1 MPLCFGG
8 SLVMCRAEVASDP
21 VLLMDCIE
29 RYRITTTDFV
39 PGMLQVFLQSLEVED
54 KQKLISLKRIIA
66 SGEALLPETV
76 RLHHAKIGI
85 PLYNLYGPTEASIDV
100 SHYTTNIEDIVVPI
114 GKPIWNTRLYILD
127 PSLQPVAEGLW
138 GQIAIGGTGLAQGYL
153 NKPELTQQKFVE
165 ITVEKGIIQRVYL
178 TGDIGRW
185 FHRGNIEYKGRQ
197 DTQVKLRGQRIEL
210 GEIENTLLKHNLIK
224 SVAVAL
230 KKDASGD
237 SFIVAY
243 IVAIMVG
250 NDKQQLQ
257 EQLIKLVSQFLP
269 AYMMPSSFEFLDQLP
284 VSINGKIN
292 YKALPEPVNMIVGEE
307 YMAPSNEMEKHLI
320 SLLEEVMGRKPIGV
334 RDHFFQIGGNSLKA
348 ARFFKRINTQFPGLV
363 KMSDLFVFDT
373 VEALSQH
380 ILSQTEP
387 VEEVVEKETVP
398 FRRISI

>member
-1 MPLCFGG
+1 
-8 SLVMCRAEVASDP
+8 
-21 VLLMDCIE
+21 
-29 RYRITTTDFV
+29 
-39 PGMLQVFLQSLEVED
+39 
-54 KQKLISLKRIIA
+54 
-66 SGEALLPETV
+66 
-76 RLHHAKIGI
+76 
-85 PLYNLYGPTEASIDV
+85 
-100 SHYTTNIEDIVVPI
+100 
-114 GKPIWNTRLYILD
+114 
-127 PSLQPVAEGLW
+127 
-138 GQIAIGGTGLAQGYL
+138 
-153 NKPELTQQKFVE
+153 
-165 ITVEKGIIQRVYL
+165 L